1 MKGKEYHFLPVSID
15 ISGRRILI
23 IGGGKVGY
31 HKSLILNRY
40 TDEATVISKTFHEGF
55 EKLPFKRIQKAYEPE
70 DLKGAWLVYICTE
83 NHELNARI
91 KQDAGRYH
99 VLASVCDNPALC
111 DFVSPAV
118 YKEGDLT
125 IAVGS
130 NAKDVH
136 RSIRVRDAISRAIEK
151 GLLDVQ

>member
-1 MKGKEYHFLPVSID
+1 MEEKNYQFLPVSID
-15 ISGRRILI
+15 ISGKKILI

-31 HKSLILNRY
+31 HKSVILHRF

-55 EKLPFKRIQKAYEPE
+55 ENLPFKRIQKAYDCD

-83 NHELNARI
+83 DHELNARI
-91 KQDAGRYH
+91 KQDAERLH

-118 YKEGDLT
+118 YKDGDLT

-130 NAKDVH
+130 NAKNVH
-136 RSIRVRDAISRAIEK
+136 RSIRVRNNIREAIEK
-151 GLLDVQ
+151 GMLDAK

>member
-1 MKGKEYHFLPVSID
+1 MEKNYQFLPIAID
-15 ISGRRILI
+15 IRNRKILI
-23 IGGGKVGY
+23 VGGGKVGY
-31 HKSLILNRY
+31 HKSLILHRF

-55 EKLPFKRIQKAYEPE
+55 ESLPFKRIQKAYEPS
-70 DLKGAWLVYICTE
+70 DLRGAWMVYICTE
-83 NHELNARI
+83 DHELNARI
-91 KQDAGRYH
+91 KQDAEHQH

-130 NAKDVH
+130 NARDVR
-136 RSIRVRDAISRAIEK
+136 RSIRVRDNIRKAIEK
-151 GLLDVQ
+151 GTLASD